1 METLKE
7 ILNTIIKVCNEDLDN
22 DKKHHYYQLYG
33 LDIIN

>member
-22 DKKHHYYQLYG
+22 DKKTS
-33 LDIIN
+33 IISIIMD